1 MKTCARCGRTYPPD
15 QTVCTQCGLSLPGP
29 RGLPSA
35 AVAGQADPRVAQI
48 DFLLAEMD
56 EWVRSGWVAPEQ
68 ARRLWDVYQ
77 DRRIR
82 LAPAA
87 AAPSVLPSAPPAG
100 PFPLPPPVIT
110 LPPAAPLPGRKIA
123 LAAFLEARNLSLWQ
137 LLGAALLL
145 AGLVGLIGWTWGSVG
160 KYLVL
165 ALMLG
170 LTGGLPALARS
181 RFVREEAQTKSALA
195 AVAALLIP
203 LDIVAINAFRLLGGA
218 LGTDG
223 IGLAASLV
231 CLPLYAWVARREPG
245 RWPVCLLSASAGAA
259 LYFALHVWLPHSL
272 SSEMHGLAYGLSFTA
287 LTLGFFLAAWRA
299 GDTRREVW
307 RGAAQIASLSALA
320 LALWLGGLG
329 TLGPAAAPLL
339 LLGIVYAVAAAL
351 LNDRSSVFLSEAAL
365 TLGGILALSRFDNS
379 RGDYWVWY
387 AAWGQ
392 AVGLGSHAVSRRLR
406 SDRAALKAACADGG
420 LALALLALIGQ
431 GVRLIY
437 DVVQSPTL
445 FVPPAE
451 VGGLLAAA
459 TLSFGY
465 FVWTRRGIA
474 AASLAAYLTVLVYW
488 LGARHANL
496 PVNFAVPLAISAL
509 TLWRLKRP
517 QVSLGAA
524 ITGLLLCVYTA
535 ALGFPAFWFS
545 TTALALPLLMLV
557 FALRE
562 RDGEEASV
570 WPLIG
575 AAVLEVLL
583 LESRLPWAKSPGG
596 WEPNYG
602 FGLVP
607 ISLLALVVSQRRSRV
622 WLWAGLTV
630 TAGNVLLQL
639 GYAASG
645 PPVYSPMVLLAL
657 GAFLAAGVA
666 FLRPGSRASA
676 CAVGM
681 LAAFYAAF
689 WLGSVG
695 PASSSALYAGRE
707 ALASVVLLAFA
718 PLAAFLAYWE
728 RRPAFLSL
736 AALAGAL
743 GIAHGLHRIWNPDS
757 AVYAAAIWPEAALLF
772 AAAVYAK
779 RQGRGATWQETLAVS
794 ATAVSLCALLTAALT
809 TLLRSPA
816 LSTSALLA
824 VVCAYGALYAASAFA
839 LQSSS
844 TAGLSGLAL
853 SGAFWLA
860 IVQNSPSASA
870 PKHGFA
876 LSFGGLVWL
885 ALAAAAEKFKPSRFA
900 ALSLNSTAIGL
911 GMAAILVTLVG
922 LNGADAHFAIYTLL
936 VAGSVFL
943 GASRTLPSPGWGQ
956 AGVLAYFCA
965 YFAFLA
971 ARLGAPG
978 MPNSD
983 FYLVPA
989 GLYVL
994 VLGLTA
1000 RRRDGPNTPAY
1011 FLAGLLMT
1019 LTPTFAA
1026 AWAVSAAPLHGI
1038 ILLTECVGA
1047 VFYGIA
1053 ARLKIFVGAGTA
1065 FLLAL
1070 FLRETQGFAGHIH
1083 WAVYATALGLLILA
1097 SALYFEKRGE
1107 AVRRWAKETREK
1119 LGDWD

>member
-29 RGLPSA
+29 RGLSGA
-35 AVAGQADPRVAQI
+35 AAAGPADPRVAQI
-48 DFLLAEMD
+48 DFLLSEMD

-77 DRRIR
+77 DRRTR
-82 LAPAA
+82 LAPAP
-87 AAPSVLPSAPPAG
+87 AAPPVLPSAPPAV
-100 PFPLPPPVIT
+100 FPQPPPAIT
-110 LPPAAPLPGRKIA
+110 PPPAAPLPGRKIA

-170 LTGGLPALARS
+170 LTGGLPVLARS
-181 RFVREEAQTKSALA
+181 RFVREEPQTKSALT
-195 AVAALLIP
+195 AVAALLVP
-203 LDIVAINAFRLLGGA
+203 LDIIAVNAFRLLGGA

-223 IGLAASLV
+223 IGLAASLA
-231 CLPLYAWVARREPG
+231 CLPLYAGVARREPG
-245 RWPVCLLSASAGAA
+245 RWPAGLLSAAVGAA
-259 LYFALHVWLPHSL
+259 LYFALRVGLPHPMPP
-272 SSEMHGLAYGLSFTA
+272 ETRGLVYGLSFTA

-307 RGAAQIASLSALA
+307 RGAAQVASLSALA
-320 LALWLGGLG
+320 LALWLGGPG
-329 TLGPAAAPLL
+329 TLGPAAVPLL
-339 LLGIVYAVAAAL
+339 LLGIVYTVAAAL
-351 LNDRSSVFLSEAAL
+351 LNDRSSVFLSQAAL
-365 TLGGILALSRFDNS
+365 TLGGILALRRLDNS
-379 RGDYWVWY
+379 GSGDHWVWY
-387 AAWGQ
+387 TAWGQ
-392 AVGLGSHAVSRRLR
+392 AVGLGSHAAGLRLR
-406 SDRAALKAACADGG
+406 SERAALKAACADGG

-445 FVPPAE
+445 SVPAAE

-465 FVWTRRGIA
+465 FVWTRRGTA
-474 AASLAAYLTVLVYW
+474 AASLAVYLTVLVYW
-488 LGARHANL
+488 LGARLLHFS
-496 PVNFAVPLAISAL
+496 PNFALPLAVSAL
-509 TLWRLKRP
+509 ALWRLKRP
-517 QVSLGAA
+517 TVSLGAA

-535 ALGFPAFWFS
+535 ALGFPAFWLS
-545 TTALALPLLMLV
+545 TALALPLLMLA

-570 WPLIG
+570 WPLLG

-583 LESRLPWAKSPGG
+583 LESRLPWAKSAGG

-607 ISLLALVVSQRRSRV
+607 ISLLALVLAERRSRV

-630 TAGNVLLQL
+630 TSGNVLLQL
-639 GYAASG
+639 GYAGFG

-657 GAFLAAGVA
+657 GAFLAVA
-666 FLRPGSRASA
+666 AALLRPGLRASA
-676 CAVGM
+676 CGM
-681 LAAFYAAF
+681 GLLAAFYLAF
-689 WLGSVG
+689 WLGSAG
-695 PASSSALYAGRE
+695 TAHSPAIYAGRE

-728 RRPAFLSL
+728 RRPAFLYL
-736 AALAGAL
+736 AALSGLL
-743 GIAHGLHRIWNPDS
+743 GIAHGLHRIWNPEA
-757 AVYAAAIWPEAALLF
+757 AVYAAAVWPEAALLF
-772 AAAVYAK
+772 GAAVYAR
-779 RQGRGATWQETLAVS
+779 RQGRGVAWQETLVVS

-816 LSTSALLA
+816 GGTSALLA
-824 VVCAYGALYAASAFA
+824 VVCAYGALYAAAAFA

-844 TAGLSGLAL
+844 TTGLAGLAL

-876 LSFGGLVWL
+876 LSFGGLGWL
-885 ALAAAAEKFKPSRFA
+885 ALAAGAEKLKPGRFA
-900 ALSLNSTAIGL
+900 ALSLNSTAIGV
-911 GMAAILVTLVG
+911 GMAAILVTLIG
-922 LNGADAHFAIYTLL
+922 LNGADDRFAVYTLL

-971 ARLGAPG
+971 ARLGTPG
-978 MPNSD
+978 VPNGD

-994 VLGLTA
+994 ALGLTA

-1011 FLAGLLMT
+1011 FLAGLLLT

-1026 AWAVSAAPLHGI
+1026 AWAVSAAPLHAI
-1038 ILLTECVGA
+1038 VLLTECVGA

-1070 FLRETQGFAGHIH
+1070 LLRESQGFAGHIH